1 MESGFS
7 TVCGH
12 ELDSKNSVEI
22 NVVIIAFLTIT
33 IHKSVTKHVF

>member
-12 ELDSKNSVEI
+12 ELDSKNSAEI
-22 NVVIIAFLTIT
+22 NVVIIVLLTI
-33 IHKSVTKHVF
+33 IIQKSVTEHVF